1 MKDLRILSEITT
13 RYGNRSVNELE
24 FKTPE
29 EFADYKKKH
38 KMRPGTVVKVAGKDK
53 VVGKDD
59 ASKTSTKKR
68 FEDITFSTASI
79 DQIKK
84 FAEDNNLDIKD
95 MRRDPNG
102 NLSVDFDGTDE
113 DMEKALTSDFYGSDS
128 DDAKDIVSR
137 GTEIGK
143 DDDSETKKETTPVEN
158 RPGENFGTKYKSVND
173 MVESVKQ
180 QKERVTLTSKDMDL
194 MDEFNGSLYIQD
206 GKFMYSDTDGTPT
219 EITDEETLMAL
230 YDRMKDGDF
239 QVGRSKFRQGDRI
252 KDNNG
257 MHGAN
262 VLRNIDGNWD
272 FGGVQKIGNKFYN
285 AEGEEMDNDD
295 IEDFYYQEAYDEND
309 DNVGVE
315 LGRPLPSD
323 AKPPTSENILKKLS
337 TITTRYNK

>member
-1 MKDLRILSEITT
+1 M
-13 RYGNRSVNELE
+13 VNLKNLLGELE
-24 FKTPE
+24 FKTPA
-29 EFADYKKKH
+29 EFAEYKKKH

-53 VVGKDD
+53 VVGGDD
-59 ASKTSTKKR
+59 KSKTSTKKR

>member
-1 MKDLRILSEITT
+1 M
-13 RYGNRSVNELE
+13 VNLKNLLGELE
-24 FKTPE
+24 FKTPA
-29 EFADYKKKH
+29 EFAAYKKKH
-38 KMRPGTVVKVAGKDK
+38 KMRPGKVVKVAGKDK
-53 VVGKDD
+53 VVGGDD
-59 ASKTSTKKR
+59 KSKTSTKKR

-180 QKERVTLTSKDMDL
+180 QKERVTLTSNDMDL

>member
-1 MKDLRILSEITT
+1 MKDLKILSEITT
-13 RYGNRSVNELE
+13 RYGNRNVNELE

-29 EFADYKKKH
+29 EFATYKKKH

-53 VVGKDD
+53 VVGGDD
-59 ASKTSTKKR
+59 KSKTSTKKR

-323 AKPPTSENILKKLS
+323 AKPPTTENLKQLS
-337 TITTRYNK
+337 KITTRYNK

>member
-1 MKDLRILSEITT
+1 M
-13 RYGNRSVNELE
+13 VNLKNLLGELE
-24 FKTPE
+24 FKTPA
-29 EFADYKKKH
+29 EFAAYKKKH

-53 VVGKDD
+53 VVGGDD
-59 ASKTSTKKR
+59 KSKTSTKKR

-206 GKFMYSDTDGTPT
+206 GKLMYPGLDGEPT
-219 EITDEETLMAL
+219 EVNDQDTQMAL
-230 YDRMKDGDF
+230 FDLVKDE
-239 QVGRSKFRQGDRI
+239 QVNVGRSKFRQGDRI

-323 AKPPTSENILKKLS
+323 AKPPTRENLNQLS
-337 TITTRYNK
+337 KITTRYNK

>member
-1 MKDLRILSEITT
+1 M
-13 RYGNRSVNELE
+13 VNLKNLLGELE
-24 FKTPE
+24 FKTPA
-29 EFADYKKKH
+29 EFAAYKKKH

-53 VVGKDD
+53 VVGGDD
-59 ASKTSTKKR
+59 KSKTSTKKR

-143 DDDSETKKETTPVEN
+143 DDESEPKKETTPVEN

-337 TITTRYNK
+337 TITTRYNKWLN